1 MSIFSYV
8 RSIYALD
15 TIDTRFTNSSS
26 TPYEIDPAAA
36 KSKRDDSKPGEGV
49 RTDSN
54 GRPIAQPSRWNTT
67 EFYFYYFIFLTVV
80 PYMFWIAYDVSRP
93 SDPNYHKYQH
103 LLSDGW
109 IPGRKIDISD
119 AQYYNFRTNVP
130 YLAILVVF
138 HPLLRRVYEFL
149 RPISARV
156 GSPKL
161 NGNNT
166 YISVAEGNARLQQR
180 TGFDFIFAFIYLLAL
195 HGFSAFKVIVI
206 VYANYCLA
214 TRLPRKFVPVA
225 TWVFNIG
232 ILFANELSD
241 GYRYTSIA
249 QYVSPKNE
257 AGFQEGAM
265 LHSWAEWMDSY
276 SGIIPRWE
284 ILFNLTV
291 LRLISFNLD
300 YYWSLEKGAGSAL
313 EVGHH
318 QSAVRMLSSNTNAQK
333 KKQLDPAN
341 LSERDRVSMPAP
353 DKDYNYRNYFAYA
366 IYAPLYLAGPIFTFN
381 DYISQSKY
389 RPASIDSKRT
399 FKYGIRFLL
408 CLLAIELLLH
418 FDYCVAIS
426 KGNPN
431 WSDYTPAQ
439 LSLLS
444 YFNLHVL
451 WLKLLLPWRFFR
463 LWSLI
468 DGIDP
473 PENML
478 RCLSDNP
485 STVQFWRSWHRSY
498 NRWIIRYIYIPM
510 GGSSSRNWKA
520 QVRSIVNYLVVFTFV
535 ALWHDISLNLL
546 VWGWLIVFF
555 MLPEVIAG
563 MLFPRKKW
571 LNDLTYYRVICG
583 IGAVA
588 NLMFMMIANLV
599 GFAVGVDGLK
609 SIISGIFRDFSGII
623 FLITA
628 WGALFVGCQ
637 VMFEVRESE
646 HRKGI
651 FLRC

>member
-1 MSIFSYV
+1 MSIFSYI

-15 TIDTRFTNSSS
+15 TIDTRFTNPSS
-26 TPYEIDPAAA
+26 TPYQSDPTAG
-36 KSKRDDSKPGEGV
+36 KSNRDDSKPREGV

-54 GRPIAQPSRWNTT
+54 GRPIAQPSRWNTL
-67 EFYFYYFIFLTVV
+67 EFYIYYFVFLTVV

-93 SDPNYHKYQH
+93 SDPNYHKYEPY
-103 LLSDGW
+103 LSHGW
-109 IPGRKIDISD
+109 VPGRKIDISD

-130 YLAILVVF
+130 YLTILVIF
-138 HPLLRRVYEFL
+138 HPILRRVYESL
-149 RPISARV
+149 KPIPAGV

-161 NGNNT
+161 NGITT
-166 YISVAEGNARLQQR
+166 YVSVAEGNARLQQR
-180 TGFDFIFAFIYLLAL
+180 AGFDFIFAFIYLSAL
-195 HGFSAFKVIVI
+195 HGFSVFKII
-206 VYANYCLA
+206 LIAYMNYSLA
-214 TRLPRKFVPVA
+214 TRLPRKFIPAA
-225 TWVFNIG
+225 TWIFNIG
-232 ILFANELSD
+232 TLFANELSD
-241 GYRYTSIA
+241 GYRFKSMA
-249 QYVSPKNE
+249 QYVSPKGE
-257 AGFQEGAM
+257 AGLIDGAL
-265 LHSWAEWMDSY
+265 LHSWADWMDY
-276 SGIIPRWE
+276 HSGIVPRWE
-284 ILFNLTV
+284 ILFNITV

-313 EVGHH
+313 E
-318 QSAVRMLSSNTNAQK
+318 

-341 LSERDRVSMPAP
+341 LSERDRVSIPAP
-353 DKDYNYRNYFAYA
+353 DRDYNYRNYFAYA
-366 IYAPLYLAGPIFTFN
+366 VYAPLYLAGPIFTFN

-389 RPASIDSKRT
+389 RPASIDNRRT

-408 CLLAIELLLH
+408 CMLAIELLLH

-426 KGNPN
+426 KANPN

-498 NRWIIRYIYIPM
+498 NRWIIRYIYLPM
-510 GGSSSRNWKA
+510 GGSSSRNWKTKL
-520 QVRSIVNYLVVFTFV
+520 RSIINYLVVFTFV

-546 VWGWLIVFF
+546 VWGWLIVLF

-563 MLFPRKKW
+563 MIFPRKKW
-571 LNDLTYYRVICG
+571 LNDLTTYRVICG

-588 NLMFMMIANLV
+588 NLMFMMMANLV

-609 SIISGIFRDFSGII
+609 SIIFNIFKDFSGIV
-623 FLITA
+623 FLFTA

>member
-1 MSIFSYV
+1 M
-8 RSIYALD
+8 
-15 TIDTRFTNSSS
+15 
-26 TPYEIDPAAA
+26 
-36 KSKRDDSKPGEGV
+36 
-49 RTDSN
+49 
-54 GRPIAQPSRWNTT
+54 
-67 EFYFYYFIFLTVV
+67 
-80 PYMFWIAYDVSRP
+80 
-93 SDPNYHKYQH
+93 
-103 LLSDGW
+103 
-109 IPGRKIDISD
+109 
-119 AQYYNFRTNVP
+119 
-130 YLAILVVF
+130 
-138 HPLLRRVYEFL
+138 
-149 RPISARV
+149 
-156 GSPKL
+156 
-161 NGNNT
+161 
-166 YISVAEGNARLQQR
+166 AEGNARLQQR

-609 SIISGIFRDFSGII
+609 SIISGIFKDFSGTFYSNIDKGNPTKPKTRNR
-623 FLITA
+623 FSDYGL
-628 WGALFVGCQ
+628 GCT
-637 VMFEVRESE
+637 
-646 HRKGI
+646 
-651 FLRC
+651 LRWVSGYV